1 MKTLFRSVAVITL
14 FSIVTRAL
22 GLVLKIYISREIGAQ
37 ALGWYQIALSV
48 FSLLC
53 VIISSGLPLIISKNI
68 SKNHKTRGKTVFAGF
83 LIAMVFSA
91 VICVF
96 VIIFPQFFDMIFGQK
111 ESTIV
116 LLFLLPGIIG
126 TAIYA
131 SFRGALWGDKEFFIL
146 GFVEF
151 IEQIA
156 RFVIC
161 IILFNFAI
169 TEISGENIAGLSLSL
184 ACILSSVV
192 AIIFY
197 FAKKGK
203 FEWKFGEV
211 KSILKESSPITF
223 VRTLSSVVTLL
234 LALIVPLGLE
244 KSGLT
249 QGEAISQFG
258 IATGMV
264 MPLVTIPGTLIGSI
278 STALIPEISDT
289 KNSRANHQINTS
301 LCASMII
308 STLLI
313 PIFISI
319 GKPIGMLLF
328 ENELSGDMLFFS
340 SLLLIPMGLSQIT
353 SSILNATGRERQS
366 MYSYLISSIFLFCA
380 IIFLPRYVGI
390 YALIIGLGLLSIV
403 SASINLYLIRSCINR
418 KFVTTT
424 VISISLCIPSTIF
437 GRLFYNIFSIFFTE
451 VFSILIACI
460 VAETCLILLYLIFNV
475 LDIRALFV
483 RRKLKKV

>member
-1 MKTLFRSVAVITL
+1 MKTLFKSVAVITI

-53 VIISSGLPLIISKNI
+53 VIISSGLPLIISKNV
-68 SKNHKTRGKTVFAGF
+68 SKSPKSRGKTVFAGF
-83 LIAMVFSA
+83 LIAMIFSGI
-91 VICVF
+91 ICAF
-96 VIIFPQFFDMIFGQK
+96 VIGFPQFFNLIFGQG

-131 SFRGALWGDKEFFIL
+131 SFRGALWGDKEFFVL

-151 IEQIA
+151 IEQII
-156 RFVIC
+156 RFAIC

-169 TEISGENIAGLSLSL
+169 DKISGENIAGLSLSI
-184 ACILSSVV
+184 ACILSSIV
-192 AIIFY
+192 AIIIY
-197 FAKKGK
+197 FSKKGK
-203 FEWKFGEV
+203 FEWRFGEV
-211 KSILKESSPITF
+211 KSLLKESSPITF

-244 KSGLT
+244 KSGLS
-249 QGEAISQFG
+249 QVEAISQFG

-278 STALIPEISDT
+278 STALIPEISDA
-289 KNSRANHQINTS
+289 KNRRATYQINTS
-301 LCASMII
+301 LCASIII

-319 GKPIGMLLF
+319 GKPLGRLLF
-328 ENELSGDMLFFS
+328 ENNLSGEMLFFS
-340 SLLLIPMGLSQIT
+340 SLLLVPMGLSQIT

-366 MYSYLISSIFLFCA
+366 MYSYLISSIFLFGS

-390 YALIIGLGLLSIV
+390 YSLIIGLGLLALIS
-403 SASINLYLIRSCINR
+403 SSINLFLIRKCINR
-418 KFVTTT
+418 RFVTTAI
-424 VISISLCIPSTIF
+424 ISIILCIPSTIF
-437 GRLFYNIFSIFFTE
+437 GRLFYNISINFFTE
-451 VFSILIACI
+451 FFSILIACI
-460 VAETCLILLYLIFNV
+460 VAKICLIILYLIFNILEV
-475 LDIRALFV
+475 RRIFV
-483 RRKLKKV
+483 RRKLKRV